1 MSKFNLKIKFQL
13 QVCFIAIV
21 IEIVIVFYELS
32 VFVLNNFVTLYN
44 KFSHSV
50 TQKNQQLKEMNIP
63 HTSNPRIVIIGGGF
77 AGLALAKRL
86 KNKNVQV
93 VLLDKHNYHTF
104 QPLLYQVATGGL
116 EAGSIAYPIR
126 KVIQEYKDF
135 YFRLTSV
142 KEIDTKNQKIIS
154 EIGDLHYDYLVIA
167 TGSKTNYFGNKEI
180 ERNSMSM
187 KTIPQSL
194 NIRSL
199 ILENFEQA
207 VLTKDEADRNALMNF
222 VLVGAGPTG
231 VELAGALAE
240 MKRAI
245 LQKDYPDLD
254 ISKMEINLIQS
265 GDRVL
270 NTMSEKSS
278 VAAERF
284 LLDLGVKVWKN
295 IRVTNY
301 DGRTISTNSDL
312 SIDSATVI
320 WTAGVQ
326 GALIHGLDAESLVER
341 VERIRVNQ
349 YNQVAGYNNI
359 FAVGDIASME
369 TTNYP
374 QGHPMMAQP
383 AIQQGHLLGEN
394 LIKLIAN
401 QPMKPFEYNDKG
413 SMATIGRNLAV
424 VDLPSYHFHGF
435 FAWIVW
441 MMVHLLSLIG
451 FKNKAVVFMNWMYN
465 YIRFDREGR
474 LIVRPYKKRSF
485 VTFTSD
491 EV

>member
-1 MSKFNLKIKFQL
+1 
-13 QVCFIAIV
+13 
-21 IEIVIVFYELS
+21 
-32 VFVLNNFVTLYN
+32 
-44 KFSHSV
+44 
-50 TQKNQQLKEMNIP
+50 MNIP
-63 HTSNPRIVIIGGGF
+63 HSSNPRVVIIGGGF
-77 AGLALAKRL
+77 AGIALAKKLR
-86 KNKNVQV
+86 NKNLQV
-93 VLLDKHNYHTF
+93 VLLDKHNYHNF
-104 QPLLYQVATGGL
+104 QPLMYQVATGGL

-126 KVIQEYKDF
+126 KIFQNTPDF

-142 KEIDTKNQKIIS
+142 KEIDTENQKILS
-154 EIGDLHYDYLVIA
+154 EIGDLHYDYLVLA
-167 TGSKTNYFGNKEI
+167 TGSKTNFFGNKEI
-180 ERNSMSM
+180 ERNVMSM

-207 VLTKDEADRNALMNF
+207 VLTKDDTDRNVLINF

-240 MKRAI
+240 MKKAI

-254 ISKMEINLIQS
+254 INKMEINLIQS

-278 VAAERF
+278 TAAEKF
-284 LLDLGVKVWKN
+284 LLDLGVKIHKN
-295 IRVTNY
+295 VRVTNY
-301 DGRTISTNSDL
+301 DGRTITTNSDL
-312 SIDSATVI
+312 TFETATVI

-326 GALIHGLDAESLVER
+326 GAAIPGLDAKSLVER
-341 VERIRVNQ
+341 VERIRVNH
-349 YNQVAGYNNI
+349 YNQVVGYQNI
-359 FAVGDIASME
+359 FAIGDIASME
-369 TTNYP
+369 SELFP

-383 AIQQGHLLGEN
+383 AMQQGELLAEN
-394 LIKLIAN
+394 IIGLVQGR
-401 QPMKPFEYNDKG
+401 QPKPFEYNDKG

-424 VDLPSYHFHGF
+424 VDLPNYHFNGV
-435 FAWIVW
+435 FAWFVW
-441 MMVHLLSLIG
+441 MFVHLFSLIG
-451 FKNKAVVFMNWMYN
+451 FKNRAVVFLNWVYN

-474 LIVRPYKKRSF
+474 LIVRPFKKKSF

>member
-1 MSKFNLKIKFQL
+1 
-13 QVCFIAIV
+13 
-21 IEIVIVFYELS
+21 
-32 VFVLNNFVTLYN
+32 
-44 KFSHSV
+44 
-50 TQKNQQLKEMNIP
+50 MNIP
-63 HTSNPRIVIIGGGF
+63 NSKSPRVVIIGGGF
-77 AGLALAKRL
+77 AGIALAKKLR
-86 KNKNVQV
+86 NKNVQV
-93 VLLDKHNYHTF
+93 VLIDKHNYHTF

-142 KEIDTKNQKIIS
+142 KEIDTKHQKIIT

-167 TGSKTNYFGNKEI
+167 AGSKTNYFGNKEI

-207 VLTKDEADRNALMNF
+207 VLTKNQADRNTLINF

-240 MKRAI
+240 MKKAI

-254 ISKMEINLIQS
+254 IDKMQINLIQS
-265 GDRVL
+265 GDRIL

-278 VAAERF
+278 ADAEKF
-284 LLDLGVKVWKN
+284 LINLGVKIWKN
-295 IRVTNY
+295 VRVTNY
-301 DGRTISTNSDL
+301 DGRTITTNSNL
-312 SIDSATVI
+312 TFDSATVI

-326 GALIHGLDAESLVER
+326 GVKIIGLDSKSLVEKAD
-341 VERIRVNQ
+341 RIRVNQ
-349 YNQVAGYNNI
+349 YNQVLGYENI
-359 FAVGDIASME
+359 FAIGDICLME
-369 TTNYP
+369 TEKYP

-383 AIQQGHLLGEN
+383 AIQQGKLLAEN
-394 LIKLIAN
+394 LIKLIYN
-401 QPMKPFEYNDKG
+401 KPMTAFEYNDKG

-424 VDLPSYHFHGF
+424 VDLPKYHFSGI
-435 FAWIVW
+435 FAWFVW
-441 MMVHLLSLIG
+441 MFVHLFSLIG
-451 FKNKAVVFMNWMYN
+451 FKNKAVVFLNWVYN
-465 YIRFDREGR
+465 YIKFDREGR
-474 LIVRPYKKRSF
+474 LIIRPFKKKSF
-485 VTFTSD
+485 TTFTSD

>member
-1 MSKFNLKIKFQL
+1 
-13 QVCFIAIV
+13 
-21 IEIVIVFYELS
+21 
-32 VFVLNNFVTLYN
+32 
-44 KFSHSV
+44 
-50 TQKNQQLKEMNIP
+50 MNIP
-63 HTSNPRIVIIGGGF
+63 VSKQQRVVIIGGGF
-77 AGLALAKRL
+77 AGIALAKKLRNQKL
-86 KNKNVQV
+86 QV

-126 KVIQEYKDF
+126 KVIQQYKDF

-142 KEIDTKNQKIIS
+142 KEIDTENQKIIS

-207 VLTKDEADRNALMNF
+207 VLIKDATERNALMNF
-222 VLVGAGPTG
+222 VLVGGGPTG

-240 MKRAI
+240 MKKAI

-254 ISKMEINLIQS
+254 IDKMQINLIQS
-265 GDRVL
+265 GDRIL

-278 VAAERF
+278 AAAEKF
-284 LLDLGVKVWKN
+284 LLKLGVKIWKN
-295 IRVTNY
+295 VRVSNY
-301 DGRTISTNSDL
+301 DGRIINTNSDL
-312 SIDSATVI
+312 TFDAATVI

-326 GALIHGLDAESLVER
+326 GAKVAGLDAASFIEKVD
-341 VERIRVNQ
+341 RIRVNEFS
-349 YNQVAGYNNI
+349 QVAGYENV
-359 FAVGDIASME
+359 FAIGDIAMME
-369 TTNYP
+369 DQEYP

-383 AIQQGHLLGEN
+383 ALQQGKLLGEN
-394 LIKLIAN
+394 LIKLIH
-401 QPMKPFEYNDKG
+401 QKPMKPFKYNDKG

-424 VDLPSYHFHGF
+424 VDLPSIHFDGI
-435 FAWIVW
+435 FAWFVW
-441 MMVHLLSLIG
+441 MFVHLFSLIG
-451 FKNKAVVFMNWMYN
+451 FKNKAVVFLNWVYN

-474 LIVRPYKKRSF
+474 LIIRPYKKRSF
-485 VTFTSD
+485 TAFTSD
-491 EV
+491 EI

>member
-1 MSKFNLKIKFQL
+1 
-13 QVCFIAIV
+13 
-21 IEIVIVFYELS
+21 
-32 VFVLNNFVTLYN
+32 
-44 KFSHSV
+44 
-50 TQKNQQLKEMNIP
+50 MNIP
-63 HTSNPRIVIIGGGF
+63 QSSNPRVVIIGGGF
-77 AGLALAKRL
+77 AGLALAKKL
-86 KNKNVQV
+86 KNKSLQV

-126 KVIQEYKDF
+126 KVIQEYNDF

-142 KEIDTKNQKIIS
+142 KEIDTQNQKIIS

-207 VLTKDEADRNALMNF
+207 VLTKDEADKNALINF

-254 ISKMEINLIQS
+254 ISKMEINLVQS

-278 VAAERF
+278 AAAEKF
-284 LLDLGVKVWKN
+284 LVDLGVKVWKN
-295 IRVTNY
+295 VRVTNY
-301 DGRTISTNSDL
+301 DGRTITTNSDL
-312 SIDSATVI
+312 TFETATVI

-326 GALIHGLDAESLVER
+326 GAAIHGLDAKSLVER
-341 VERIRVNQ
+341 VERIRVNPF
-349 YNQVAGYNNI
+349 NQVVGYENI
-359 FAVGDIASME
+359 FAIGDIASME
-369 TTNYP
+369 SEKYP

-383 AIQQGHLLGEN
+383 AMQQGNLLAEN
-394 LIKLIAN
+394 LVKLIAKK
-401 QPMKPFEYNDKG
+401 PMKPFEYNDKG

-424 VDLPSYHFHGF
+424 VDLPKYHFNGF
-435 FAWIVW
+435 FAWFVW
-441 MMVHLLSLIG
+441 MFVHLFSLIG
-451 FKNKAVVFMNWMYN
+451 FKNKAVVFLNWVYN

>member
-1 MSKFNLKIKFQL
+1 
-13 QVCFIAIV
+13 
-21 IEIVIVFYELS
+21 
-32 VFVLNNFVTLYN
+32 
-44 KFSHSV
+44 
-50 TQKNQQLKEMNIP
+50 MNIP
-63 HTSNPRIVIIGGGF
+63 QTSKKRIVIIGGGF
-77 AGLALAKRL
+77 AGLSLAKKL
-86 KNKNVQV
+86 KNQNLQV

-126 KVIQEYKDF
+126 KVMQECDDF

-142 KEIDTKNQKIIS
+142 KEIDTNHQKVIS

-207 VLTKDEADRNALMNF
+207 VLTKDIADKNALINF

-240 MKRAI
+240 MKKAI

-254 ISKMEINLIQS
+254 IQKMEINLIQS
-265 GDRVL
+265 GDRIL

-278 VAAERF
+278 QASEAF
-284 LLDLGVKVWKN
+284 LESLGVKIWKN

-301 DGRTISTNSDL
+301 DGRTVTTNSDV
-312 SIDSATVI
+312 SFETATVI

-326 GALIHGLDAESLVER
+326 GAAIAGLAAEALVDR
-341 VERIRVNQ
+341 VERIRVNAF
-349 YNQVAGYNNI
+349 NQVHGYNNI
-359 FAVGDIASME
+359 FAIGDVAAME
-369 TTNYP
+369 SELYP

-383 AIQQGHLLGEN
+383 ALQQGALLGEN
-394 LIKLIAN
+394 IIRLLQN

-413 SMATIGRNLAV
+413 SMATIGRNKAV
-424 VDLPSYHFHGF
+424 VDLPKYHFNGV
-435 FAWIVW
+435 FAWFVW
-441 MMVHLLSLIG
+441 MFVHLFSLIG
-451 FKNKAVVFMNWMYN
+451 FKNKAVVFLNWVYN

-474 LIVRPYKKRSF
+474 LIIRPYKKRSF
-485 VTFTSD
+485 TTFTSD
-491 EV
+491 EI

>member
-1 MSKFNLKIKFQL
+1 
-13 QVCFIAIV
+13 
-21 IEIVIVFYELS
+21 
-32 VFVLNNFVTLYN
+32 
-44 KFSHSV
+44 
-50 TQKNQQLKEMNIP
+50 MNIP
-63 HTSNPRIVIIGGGF
+63 QSNNPRVVIIGGGF
-77 AGLALAKRL
+77 AGIALAKKLR
-86 KNKNVQV
+86 NKKVQV

-126 KVIQEYKDF
+126 KVIQEYNDF
-135 YFRLTSV
+135 FFRLTSV
-142 KEIDTKNQKIIS
+142 KEIDTVNQKVIA
-154 EIGDLHYDYLVIA
+154 EIGDLSYDYLVIA

-180 ERNSMSM
+180 ERNSMGM

-207 VLTKDEADRNALMNF
+207 VLTKDQAEKDALINF

-240 MKRAI
+240 MKKAI

-254 ISKMEINLIQS
+254 INKMQINLVQS
-265 GDRVL
+265 GDRIL

-278 VAAERF
+278 SEAEKF
-284 LLDLGVKVWKN
+284 LINLGVTIWKN
-295 IRVTNY
+295 VRVTNY
-301 DGRTISTNSDL
+301 DGRTITTNSDL
-312 SIDSATVI
+312 VFETATVI

-326 GALIHGLDAESLVER
+326 GAKIAGLNAKSLVEK
-341 VERIRVNQ
+341 VDRIRVNEF
-349 YNQVAGYNNI
+349 NQVVGYNNI

-369 TTNYP
+369 TEKYP

-383 AIQQGHLLGEN
+383 AMQQGELLGEN
-394 LIKLIAN
+394 LVKLLN
-401 QPMKPFEYNDKG
+401 KKPMEPFEYNDKG

-424 VDLPSYHFHGF
+424 VDLPHYHFSGV
-435 FAWIVW
+435 FAWFVW
-441 MMVHLLSLIG
+441 MFVHLFSLIG
-451 FKNKAVVFMNWMYN
+451 FKNKAVVFLNWVYN

-474 LIVRPYKKRSF
+474 LIIRPYKKKSF
-485 VTFTSD
+485 TTFTSD

>member
-1 MSKFNLKIKFQL
+1 
-13 QVCFIAIV
+13 
-21 IEIVIVFYELS
+21 
-32 VFVLNNFVTLYN
+32 
-44 KFSHSV
+44 
-50 TQKNQQLKEMNIP
+50 MNIP
-63 HTSNPRIVIIGGGF
+63 QSSNPRIVIIGGGF
-77 AGLALAKRL
+77 AGIALAKKLR
-86 KNKNVQV
+86 NKSLQV
-93 VLLDKHNYHTF
+93 VLLDKHNYHNF

-135 YFRLTSV
+135 YFRLTAV
-142 KEIDTKNQKIIS
+142 KEIDTVNQKIIA

-180 ERNSMSM
+180 ERNSMAM

-207 VLTKDEADRNALMNF
+207 VLTKDESERNTLINF

-240 MKRAI
+240 MKKAI

-254 ISKMEINLIQS
+254 IAKMEINLIQS
-265 GDRVL
+265 GDRIL
-270 NTMSEKSS
+270 NTMTKKSS
-278 VAAERF
+278 ADAEKF
-284 LLDLGVKVWKN
+284 LNKLGVKIWKN
-295 IRVTNY
+295 VRVTNY
-301 DGRTISTNSDL
+301 DGKTITTNSDL
-312 SIDSATVI
+312 TFETATVI

-326 GALIHGLDAESLVER
+326 GAAIRGLDAKSLVEK

-349 YNQVAGYNNI
+349 FNQVVGYDNI
-359 FAVGDIASME
+359 FALGDIALME
-369 TTNYP
+369 SDKYP

-383 AIQQGHLLGEN
+383 ALQQGKLLGEN
-394 LIKLIAN
+394 FVNLINKKA
-401 QPMKPFEYNDKG
+401 MKPFEYHDKG

-424 VDLPSYHFHGF
+424 VDLPHYHFSGV
-435 FAWIVW
+435 FAWFVW
-441 MMVHLLSLIG
+441 MFVHLFSLIG
-451 FKNKAVVFMNWMYN
+451 FKNKAVVFLNWVYN

-474 LIVRPYKKRSF
+474 LIIRPFKKKSF
-485 VTFTSD
+485 TTFTSD

>member
-1 MSKFNLKIKFQL
+1 
-13 QVCFIAIV
+13 
-21 IEIVIVFYELS
+21 
-32 VFVLNNFVTLYN
+32 
-44 KFSHSV
+44 
-50 TQKNQQLKEMNIP
+50 MNIP
-63 HTSNPRIVIIGGGF
+63 QSNLPRIVIIGGGF
-77 AGLALAKRL
+77 AGIAIAKKLR
-86 KNKNVQV
+86 NKNVQV

-142 KEIDTKNQKIIS
+142 KEIDTQNKKIIS
-154 EIGDLHYDYLVIA
+154 EIGELHYDYLVIA

-180 ERNSMSM
+180 ERNSMAM

-207 VLTKDEADRNALMNF
+207 VLTKDAADKNSLINF

-240 MKRAI
+240 MKKAI

-254 ISKMEINLIQS
+254 VSKMEINLVQS
-265 GDRVL
+265 GDRIL

-278 VAAERF
+278 KAAEEF
-284 LLDLGVKVWKN
+284 LLSLGVKIWKN
-295 IRVTNY
+295 VRVTNY
-301 DGRTISTNSDL
+301 DGRTILTNSDL
-312 SIDSATVI
+312 TFETATVI

-326 GALIHGLDAESLVER
+326 GAAIAGLSAKSLIEK

-349 YNQVAGYNNI
+349 YNQVVGYDNI
-359 FAVGDIASME
+359 FAIGDIASME
-369 TTNYP
+369 TAKYP

-383 AIQQGHLLGEN
+383 ALQQGDLLGEN
-394 LIKLIAN
+394 LIKLIN
-401 QPMKPFEYNDKG
+401 NKPLKSFEYNDKG
-413 SMATIGRNLAV
+413 SMATIGRNKAV
-424 VDLPSYHFHGF
+424 VDLPKYHFSGI
-435 FAWIVW
+435 FAWFVW
-441 MMVHLLSLIG
+441 MFVHLFSLIG
-451 FKNKAVVFMNWMYN
+451 FKNRAVVFLNWVYN

-474 LIVRPYKKRSF
+474 LIIRPYKKKSF
-485 VTFTSD
+485 TTFTSD
-491 EV
+491 EI

>member
-1 MSKFNLKIKFQL
+1 MFTQFKYFQ
-13 QVCFIAIV
+13 
-21 IEIVIVFYELS
+21 
-32 VFVLNNFVTLYN
+32 
-44 KFSHSV
+44 
-50 TQKNQQLKEMNIP
+50 MNIP
-63 HTSNPRIVIIGGGF
+63 QSSNPRIVIIGGGF
-77 AGLALAKRL
+77 AGIALAKKLR
-86 KNKNVQV
+86 NKNVQV
-93 VLLDKHNYHTF
+93 VLLDKHNYHNF

-135 YFRLTSV
+135 YFRLTAV
-142 KEIDTKNQKIIS
+142 KEIDSVNQKVIA

-167 TGSKTNYFGNKEI
+167 TGSKTNYFGNKDI
-180 ERNSMSM
+180 ERYSMAM

-207 VLTKDEADRNALMNF
+207 VLTKDESEKNSLINF

-240 MKRAI
+240 MKKAI

-254 ISKMEINLIQS
+254 IAKMEINLIQS
-265 GDRVL
+265 GDRIL

-278 VAAERF
+278 AEAERF
-284 LLDLGVKVWKN
+284 LIDLGVKIWKN
-295 IRVTNY
+295 VRVTNY
-301 DGRTISTNSDL
+301 DGKTITTNSDL
-312 SIDSATVI
+312 TFDTATVI

-326 GALIHGLDAESLVER
+326 GAAIRGLDAKSLVEK

-349 YNQVAGYNNI
+349 FNQVVGYDNI
-359 FAVGDIASME
+359 FALGDIASME
-369 TTNYP
+369 SEKYP

-383 AIQQGHLLGEN
+383 ALQQGRLLGEN
-394 LIKLIAN
+394 IVNLINKKT
-401 QPMKPFEYNDKG
+401 MKPFEYKDKG

-424 VDLPSYHFHGF
+424 VDLPHYHFSGV
-435 FAWIVW
+435 FAWFVW
-441 MMVHLLSLIG
+441 MFVHLFSLIG
-451 FKNKAVVFMNWMYN
+451 FKNKAVVFLNWVYN

-474 LIVRPYKKRSF
+474 LIVRPFKKKSF

>member
-1 MSKFNLKIKFQL
+1 
-13 QVCFIAIV
+13 
-21 IEIVIVFYELS
+21 
-32 VFVLNNFVTLYN
+32 
-44 KFSHSV
+44 
-50 TQKNQQLKEMNIP
+50 MNIP
-63 HTSNPRIVIIGGGF
+63 NSNNPRIVIIGGGF
-77 AGLALAKRL
+77 AGIALAKKLR
-86 KNKNVQV
+86 NKNVQV

-126 KVIQEYKDF
+126 KVIQEYNDF

-142 KEIDTKNQKIIS
+142 KEIDTINQKVIA
-154 EIGDLHYDYLVIA
+154 EIGDLSYDYLVIA

-207 VLTKDEADRNALMNF
+207 VLTKDQADKDALINF
-222 VLVGAGPTG
+222 VLVGGGPTG

-254 ISKMEINLIQS
+254 IDKMQINLVQS
-265 GDRVL
+265 GDRIL
-270 NTMSEKSS
+270 NTMSVKSS
-278 VAAERF
+278 AEAEKF
-284 LLDLGVKVWKN
+284 LINLGVTIWKN
-295 IRVTNY
+295 VRVTNY
-301 DGRTISTNSDL
+301 DGRTITTNSDL
-312 SIDSATVI
+312 TFETATVI

-326 GALIHGLDAESLVER
+326 GAKIAGLDGKSLVEK
-341 VERIRVNQ
+341 VDRIRVNEFS
-349 YNQVAGYNNI
+349 QVVGYNNI

-369 TTNYP
+369 SESYP

-383 AIQQGHLLGEN
+383 AMQQGELLGEN
-394 LIKLIAN
+394 LVKLLNNKA
-401 QPMKPFEYNDKG
+401 MKPFEYNDKG

-424 VDLPSYHFHGF
+424 VDLPHYHFSGV
-435 FAWIVW
+435 FAWFVW
-441 MMVHLLSLIG
+441 MFVHLFSLIG
-451 FKNKAVVFMNWMYN
+451 FKNKAVVFLNWVYN

-474 LIVRPYKKRSF
+474 LIIRPYKKKSF
-485 VTFTSD
+485 TTFTSD